1 MNSPTFH
8 SILKRCRRLLT
19 DYANLLSR
27 HEYLSFDLTSIE
39 QKILSSPSDSR
50 DTLIH
55 QEQEQLNTIEQRLKA
70 LQNDPW
76 LDKLFS
82 VAQNKVEVEE
92 IDNLMLRWGQAN
104 YKSVAHCI
112 VDHANRHQY
121 PGNYLKY
128 LRKAANFKKK
138 RARKSSPAPGVRR
151 WNKSNDEYLIE
162 REGKIVSYGRNR
174 PLFK

>member
-1 MNSPTFH
+1 MSLSAFH
-8 SILKRCRRLLT
+8 PILKRCRRLLT
-19 DYANLLSR
+19 DYAHLLSR
-27 HEYLSFDLTSIE
+27 HQYLSFDLTSTRE
-39 QKILSSPSDSR
+39 KILSSPSESH
-50 DTLIH
+50 DTLSY
-55 QEQEQLNTIEQRLKA
+55 QEQEKLDGIEQRLKQ

-82 VAQNKVEVEE
+82 VAQNEAQVEE
-92 IDNLMLRWGQAN
+92 IERLMLRWGQAN

-128 LRKAANFKKK
+128 LRKAENFNKK
-138 RARKSSPAPGVRR
+138 RSRKSSPAPGVRR
-151 WNKSNDEYLIE
+151 WNKFNDEYLIE
-162 REGKIVSYGRNR
+162 REGQIVSYGKNR